1 LTMKSGVE
9 CEYFL
14 ISPDGNSIAD
24 PRDTQSKPC
33 YDQSALMRRYDLIKE
48 ICDCMIEMGWGP
60 YQNDH
65 EDANGQ
71 FEMNWDYSDCLKTA
85 DRHTFF
91 KYMVKT
97 IAEKHGL
104 RATFMPKPFENLTG
118 NGCHAHISVWDGK
131 KNKFLDNSNNLG
143 LSKMAYNFL
152 GGVIKH
158 ASSLSAF
165 FNPTIN
171 SYRRINAPPTKSGAS
186 WSPSS
191 ISYTGNNRTHMI
203 RIPDPGRFELRLMDG
218 SANPYLLQA
227 GVLAA
232 GINGIR
238 KRVNPGKPLFCNM
251 YTDHKKYPNLK
262 KLPNTLEESLDML
275 NSNTILKNAF
285 GKDVLNSYLKLKNS
299 EIWKWKNWEISWSL
313 SKQSSSEKN
322 IKILLVHG
330 FGASKNHWRHNQ
342 DFLGKFSNCFA
353 IDLLGFGKSS
363 QPSALLN
370 YEPDK
375 ENSIKYSFDLWGNQI
390 STFCAEV
397 IKSPVYLVGNSIG
410 GVIALKAAE
419 ILKDNCKGII
429 LIDCAQ
435 RTMDDKRL
443 KKSDILMNLLRPVLK
458 TIVRQRLISNTL
470 FTRAANPKVIK
481 RILEQAYPSGKNI
494 DKELIEILYQPSQRK
509 NSKEAFRGFIN
520 LFDDYLATDLFDK
533 VNAPIQL
540 IWGEKDPWESL
551 NEAKEWKNKFR
562 NIKRLDV
569 IKNAGHCPHDEEPEE
584 TNKLICEF
592 LQETK

>member
-1 LTMKSGVE
+1 MPKNLFKIAKEKKIKYFLISFVDLFGVLRSKLVPAHAIKDMQETGAGFAGFAAWLDMTPADSDMFGIPDPESLIQLPWNKEVGWLASDLWMNGKPVDASPRIMLKKQIKKLSKQGLTMKSGVE

-118 NGCHAHISVWDGK
+118 NGCHAHVSVWDGK
-131 KNKFLDNSNNLG
+131 KNKFLDKSNNLG

-152 GGVIKH
+152 GGIMKH

-232 GINGIR
+232 GINGI
-238 KRVNPGKPLFCNM
+238 KNKIDPGKPLNCNM
-251 YTDHKKYPNLK
+251 YEDFAKYPNLP
-262 KLPNTLEESLDML
+262 KLPDELDQSLSQLKQNKEMNDAFGADVINSYIKLRSTEIKEFNNIERFDKSKPITKWERQNTL
-275 NSNTILKNAF
+275 
-285 GKDVLNSYLKLKNS
+285 
-299 EIWKWKNWEISWSL
+299 
-313 SKQSSSEKN
+313 
-322 IKILLVHG
+322 
-330 FGASKNHWRHNQ
+330 
-342 DFLGKFSNCFA
+342 
-353 IDLLGFGKSS
+353 
-363 QPSALLN
+363 
-370 YEPDK
+370 
-375 ENSIKYSFDLWGNQI
+375 
-390 STFCAEV
+390 
-397 IKSPVYLVGNSIG
+397 
-410 GVIALKAAE
+410 
-419 ILKDNCKGII
+419 
-429 LIDCAQ
+429 DC
-435 RTMDDKRL
+435 
-443 KKSDILMNLLRPVLK
+443 
-458 TIVRQRLISNTL
+458 
-470 FTRAANPKVIK
+470 
-481 RILEQAYPSGKNI
+481 
-494 DKELIEILYQPSQRK
+494 
-509 NSKEAFRGFIN
+509 
-520 LFDDYLATDLFDK
+520 
-533 VNAPIQL
+533 
-540 IWGEKDPWESL
+540 
-551 NEAKEWKNKFR
+551 
-562 NIKRLDV
+562 
-569 IKNAGHCPHDEEPEE
+569 
-584 TNKLICEF
+584 
-592 LQETK
+592 